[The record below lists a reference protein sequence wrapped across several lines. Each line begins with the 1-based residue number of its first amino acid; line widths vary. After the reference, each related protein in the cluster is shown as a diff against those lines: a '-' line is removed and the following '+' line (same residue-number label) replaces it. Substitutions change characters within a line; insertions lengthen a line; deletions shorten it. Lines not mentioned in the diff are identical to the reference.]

1 MELIVNEEDKLFL
14 ESQWKKEQPACMV
27 GVDMVLI
34 QQQQKTKGEDKLQ
47 RRWCRS
53 ELEKEIA

>member
-1 MELIVNEEDKLFL
+1 MNEEDKLFL